1 MRTTW
6 QEQADGCLH
15 AVLESGSYAFH
26 CVCAAPYSGRLLLDV
41 PFEQLLKHDDLR
53 EEILTIAP
61 ELTELKAVKDIQKM
75 SLRQLRSF
83 PFSPLAPWKLKRLE
97 QALNARAFG

>member
-1 MRTTW
+1 M
-6 QEQADGCLH
+6 
-15 AVLESGSYAFH
+15 
-26 CVCAAPYSGRLLLDV
+26 CAAPYSGRLLLDV

-97 QALNARAFG
+97 QALSARAFG